1 MSSKDQPDA
10 DLDAEPSAEE
20 RADAEALARVLQ
32 AAAPPSAP
40 PPEDALAAAALL
52 RHARP
57 APPPED
63 ALAAAALLRHAR
75 GAQDPGEAARAG
87 ARIVAAE
94 ARALAAVDKR
104 RPRARRWLLPALL
117 VPATAAA
124 ALIVTVMPAS
134 RSYLAPA
141 ARAPVEPVIPKPP
154 ATLLEAQAKAARG
167 GGDLSALDRQ
177 MRDYRRAYYAAL
189 GSGDAEEP

>member
-20 RADAEALARVLQ
+20 RADAEALARALQ
-32 AAAPPSAP
+32 AVAPASAP

-52 RHARP
+52 RHAR
-57 APPPED
+57 
-63 ALAAAALLRHAR
+63 R
-75 GAQDPGEAARAG
+75 AQDPGEAGQAG
-87 ARIVAAE
+87 ARIAAAE
-94 ARALAAVDKR
+94 ARALAAVDRR
-104 RPRARRWLLPALL
+104 RPRPRRWLLPALL

-124 ALIVTVMPAS
+124 ALIVTVVPAT
-134 RSYLAPA
+134 RSHLAPA
-141 ARAPVEPVIPKPP
+141 GRSPVESVIPKPP
-154 ATLLEAQAKAARG
+154 TTLLEAQAKAARG

>member
-1 MSSKDQPDA
+1 MNAKDQPHA

-20 RADAEALARVLQ
+20 RAEAEALARALEAGAP
-32 AAAPPSAP
+32 AAAP

-52 RHARP
+52 QHAQRTQ
-57 APPPED
+57 D
-63 ALAAAALLRHAR
+63 A
-75 GAQDPGEAARAG
+75 GEPARAG
-87 ARIVAAE
+87 ARVAAAE
-94 ARALAAVDKR
+94 ARGLAAVDRR
-104 RPRARRWLLPALL
+104 RPRRRRWLLPALL

-124 ALIVTVMPAS
+124 ALIVTVMPAT
-134 RSYLAPA
+134 RSHRFTASS
-141 ARAPVEPVIPKPP
+141 PVEPVIPKPP
-154 ATLLEAQAKAARG
+154 ARLLEAQAKAARG

>member
-1 MSSKDQPDA
+1 MNPKDPHDA
-10 DLDAEPSAEE
+10 DLEAEPSPEE
-20 RADAEALARVLQ
+20 RAEAEALARALE
-32 AAAPPSAP
+32 AGEAIAAPPP
-40 PPEDALAAAALL
+40 DDALGAAALL

-57 APPPED
+57 APPED

-134 RSYLAPA
+134 RSYLGPA

-154 ATLLEAQAKAARG
+154 TTLLEAQAKAARG